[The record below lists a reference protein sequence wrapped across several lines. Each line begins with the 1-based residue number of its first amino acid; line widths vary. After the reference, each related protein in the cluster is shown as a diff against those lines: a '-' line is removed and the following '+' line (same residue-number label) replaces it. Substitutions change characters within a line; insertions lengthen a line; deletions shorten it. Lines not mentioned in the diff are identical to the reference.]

1 MAISINTT
9 VATKETNKNDENR
22 TLNSNDKTIPVQTD
36 SSAKPISILNKN
48 NSALA
53 PEADSLLKAQLNPSV
68 SVHNIL
74 NFELGASYM
83 FGWKNPDGRDAAGL
97 NAVVGL
103 NYLSNVYQQYW
114 FSLGI
119 QYTSVKNL
127 NYSSKTSKVTRYK
140 LGEESDVTTITP
152 STLHYLSFPI
162 KLQYQLNNKNSFGLG
177 YTANYLFNVES
188 KVETYTET
196 LYTTENHETYNT
208 GGYTEGFKLFTSQM
222 AVFYRRQ
229 LMKDLWMNAD
239 FVFGLNDIKEN
250 SFFKINSIERNTG
263 IKLTLTYNL
272 FKN

>member
-1 MAISINTT
+1 MASLPRVIT
-9 VATKETNKNDENR
+9 VDPTF
-22 TLNSNDKTIPVQTD
+22 TLARIMRGAMDLMFCQIQQ
-36 SSAKPISILNKN
+36 IIILFM
-48 NSALA
+48 
-53 PEADSLLKAQLNPSV
+53 QC
-68 SVHNIL
+68 
-74 NFELGASYM
+74 
-83 FGWKNPDGRDAAGL
+83 
-97 NAVVGL
+97 
-103 NYLSNVYQQYW
+103 
-114 FSLGI
+114 
-119 QYTSVKNL
+119 T
-127 NYSSKTSKVTRYK
+127 
-140 LGEESDVTTITP
+140 
-152 STLHYLSFPI
+152 
-162 KLQYQLNNKNSFGLG
+162 
-177 YTANYLFNVES
+177 